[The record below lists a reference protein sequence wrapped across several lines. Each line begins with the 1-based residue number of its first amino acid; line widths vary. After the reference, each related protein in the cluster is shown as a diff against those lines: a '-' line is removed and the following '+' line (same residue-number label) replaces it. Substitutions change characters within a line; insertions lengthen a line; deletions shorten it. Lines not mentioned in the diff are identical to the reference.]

1 MVVMNKFIEKNRTS
15 RQQKN
20 NLLKK
25 HNDQPIVW
33 IYQKRP
39 TSLQN
44 K

>member
-1 MVVMNKFIEKNRTS
+1 MVVMNKFIEKN
-15 RQQKN
+15 

-25 HNDQPIVW
+25 HNNQPIVW